1 MLQSTPYP
9 ETASTRTK
17 WIRALREPTSRPGA
31 QSTPDTLV
39 EHEMGPK
46 GCLLETATIFL
57 INRECPWTCV
67 MCDLWK
73 HTSLKPMSPGHAPVQ
88 LSSALRQLEKAS
100 KHQLSQIKIYNSGSF
115 FDTKAIYTADYMRI
129 ANSLSG
135 YERVIVEN
143 HPKLSGK
150 HISLF
155 KELLDPQLEIAMGL
169 EVADDPLLDK
179 LNKRFSLE
187 DYITA
192 CEFLN
197 AQRIAH
203 RAFIMVQPPFTG
215 QAEALSLC
223 QRSVRFAFEQ
233 EASCVSL
240 IPSRATTGAMHALK
254 NQGNFVQPTIHTL
267 ESCFSHA
274 LQMNRGRVFVDLWDL
289 EMFSECK
296 VCFEPR
302 RARLQQMNQFQ
313 KILPEIQCHT
323 CHP

>member
-31 QSTPDTLV
+31 LSSPATLV
-39 EHEMGPK
+39 EQEMGAE
-46 GCLLETATIFL
+46 GSLLKTATIFL

-73 HTSLKPMSPGHAPVQ
+73 HTTLEPMSPGHAPVQ
-88 LSSALRQLEKAS
+88 LNSALRQLEKAS
-100 KHQLSQIKIYNSGSF
+100 EHRISQIKIYNSGSF

-129 ANSLSG
+129 ANALSG
-135 YERVIVEN
+135 YDRIIVEN

-155 KELLDPQLEIAMGL
+155 KELLAPQLEIAMGL

-179 LNKRFSLE
+179 LNKRFSLK
-187 DYITA
+187 DYMTA

-197 AQRIAH
+197 EQSIAH

-215 QAEALSLC
+215 QAEALNLC
-223 QRSVRFAFEQ
+223 QKSVRFAFEQ
-233 EASCVSL
+233 KASCVSL

-254 NQGNFVQPTIHTL
+254 NQGYFAQPTIHTL
-267 ESCFSHA
+267 ESCFTHA

-296 VCFEPR
+296 VCFELR
-302 RARLQQMNQFQ
+302 HARFQQMNQFQ
-313 KILPEIQCHT
+313 KILPEIQCPM
-323 CHP
+323 CQP